1 MRYITS
7 TGRQLLTGLG
17 LTVVIWFSACAPIT
31 RVVLLP
37 QADGSASS
45 VLVKSASGEQILRT
59 PYQRVSGQEEK
70 PLKADATNA
79 AEVQKAYPQLFAAA
93 PPLPTK
99 YILNFMPGGTS
110 LTPESLAALPKILE
124 DATQRKGADLVV
136 TGHTDTTG
144 ALLANDELSL
154 KRAQVV
160 AQLLVEKGAPA
171 LRTEAV
177 GRGKRELLVKTA
189 DEVDEPQN
197 RRVEIVVR

>member
-1 MRYITS
+1 MITRTLTRY
-7 TGRQLLTGLG
+7 LTGLG
-17 LTVVIWFSACAPIT
+17 WGAVVLLSACAPVT

-45 VLVKSASGEQILRT
+45 VMVKSASGAQVLST
-59 PYQRVSGQEEK
+59 PYQRVSGQEAGS
-70 PLKADATNA
+70 LKADATTA
-79 AEVQKAYPQLFAAA
+79 AEVQKAYPQLFASA

-99 YILNFMPGGTS
+99 YILNFMPGGTT
-110 LTPESLAALPKILE
+110 LTSESQAALPKIL
-124 DATQRKGADLVV
+124 DNVTQRSGADLVV

-160 AQLLVEKGAPA
+160 AQLLVDKGAPA
-171 LRTEAV
+171 ARTEAV
-177 GRGKRELLVKTA
+177 GRGKRELLLKTA